1 MKQLF
6 TNLAKI
12 ILIVL
17 VGVVIWKCASDHSEN
32 KEVSNNRECYEQV
45 RKDLLI
51 PTCLVEGFHK
61 NPYHC
66 GAKWTQGFG
75 STVHR
80 NGKRV
85 TKRDASISLANA
97 KKDVYAHYDQ
107 HVWPFIEKYV
117 TRTLT
122 REQMLGV
129 CSFIY
134 NVGGEAF
141 SGYNENGRKVGEPSN
156 FLKAIN
162 AGKSDYETAIC
173 MNGFRRSAGRRANWL
188 PKRHWIE
195 GALYQG
201 LITTEDILTLEPKR
215 FYDERQYGFNIN
227 FYYKNRKG
235 PYWTPDYSKKKIE
248 EFLRKNKSASNNVGS
263 LL

>member
-1 MKQLF
+1 MKKTSYFLVKV
-6 TNLAKI
+6 TV
-12 ILIVL
+12 IVVAAAL
-17 VGVVIWKCASDHSEN
+17 LWKCSKKSEN
-32 KEVSNNRECYEQV
+32 NRNNRECYEQV
-45 RKDLLI
+45 REDLLAM
-51 PTCLVEGFHK
+51 TCLVEGFHK
-61 NPYHC
+61 DPYFC
-66 GAKWTQGFG
+66 GAKMTQGYG
-75 STVHR
+75 STIHR

-85 TKRDASISLANA
+85 TKRDATISRTEA

-107 HVWPFIEKYV
+107 HVWPFIDKYV

-122 REQMLGV
+122 PQQMIGV

-141 SGYNENGRKVGEPSN
+141 SGYNEKGKKVGKPSN

-173 MNGFRRSAGRRANWL
+173 MNGFRRSAGRRANGL

-195 GALYQG
+195 GAVYQG
-201 LITTEDILTLEPKR
+201 LIKTDDILTLEPKR
-215 FYDERQYGFNIN
+215 FYDEKQHGFYIS
-227 FYYKNRKG
+227 FYYKNQRG
-235 PYWTPDYSKKKIE
+235 PYWTHDYSEKKVK
-248 EFLRKNKSASNNVGS
+248 EFLRRNRSDTNNVKT